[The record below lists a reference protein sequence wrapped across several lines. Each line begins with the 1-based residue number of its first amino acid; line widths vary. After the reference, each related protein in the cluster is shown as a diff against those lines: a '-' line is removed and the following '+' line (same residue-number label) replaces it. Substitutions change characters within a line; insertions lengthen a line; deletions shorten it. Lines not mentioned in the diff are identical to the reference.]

1 MDRPAVLSEVFA
13 GAPLGVQVGALK
25 SDGDCRS
32 GDMFLDAVLDRGAV
46 SGGLPVHPDVP
57 VDRPE
62 GVRDTDRTVGAVHA
76 VVPVGG
82 LRACNTSDLS
92 GTGVQV
98 DLFDQHLV
106 DAEPAVGRKEE
117 PTVVTPCRP
126 ERPGRDSRDS
136 RGFIV
141 EYVGSGFRCDPLRE
155 VDSPGADRVVI
166 PIDAQLAVCRDA
178 HHVGAFT
185 VTEIGLDRGNV

>member
-1 MDRPAVLSEVFA
+1 MDRPAVLSEVVA
-13 GAPLGVQVGALK
+13 GAPIGVQVGALK
-25 SDGDCRS
+25 SDGDCGS
-32 GDMFLDAVLDRGAV
+32 GDVFFDAVFDRGAV

-62 GVRDTDRTVGAVHA
+62 GVGDTDRTVGTVHA

-82 LRACNTSDLS
+82 LRVCNTSDLS

-98 DLFDQHLV
+98 DGVDQHLV

-126 ERPGRDSRDS
+126 ERPGRDSRD
-136 RGFIV
+136 FIV
-141 EYVGSGFRCDPLRE
+141 GSVGSGSR
-155 VDSPGADRVVI
+155 
-166 PIDAQLAVCRDA
+166 
-178 HHVGAFT
+178 
-185 VTEIGLDRGNV
+185 

>member
-1 MDRPAVLSEVFA
+1 MREFCSPVVEGRLVEEFVADAIKCWESVDLPAVVARVVTQGLDRPAVLSKVFA

-25 SDGDCRS
+25 SDGDCGS
-32 GDMFLDAVLDRGAV
+32 GDVFLDAVLDRGAV

-57 VDRPE
+57 VNRPE
-62 GVRDTDRTVGAVHA
+62 GVRDADRTVGAIHA

-82 LRACNTSDLS
+82 LRVCDTADLS

-98 DLFDQHLV
+98 DGVDQHLV

-126 ERPGRDSRDS
+126 ERPGRDPRD
-136 RGFIV
+136 FIV
-141 EYVGSGFRCDPLRE
+141 GSVGSGSR
-155 VDSPGADRVVI
+155 
-166 PIDAQLAVCRDA
+166 
-178 HHVGAFT
+178 
-185 VTEIGLDRGNV
+185 